1 MPRVV
6 LDMNDRRPV
15 WAMPGW
21 VPERIREALPAGWE
35 LRVMDDATDG
45 SGDGAGRVAPAVLEA
60 VAGAEIYLG
69 YGIAAEL
76 LRAGPALR
84 WVHSGA
90 AGVGSSLTPEML
102 ASPVVFTNSAGIH
115 AEPMAETVLGMIL
128 FFGRGLD
135 FAVAN
140 QTRGVWSTEPFYVA
154 GAPLRELQDGT
165 VGLVGFGGIGRE
177 IARRV
182 ASLGARVVAVKRT
195 PPQAREAELETVAGG
210 GRLGGRIR
218 LVHGAAGLEEVLTGS
233 DVVVLCAPETRDT
246 RGILDAAALARMKD
260 GALLVNVGRG
270 KLVDEA
276 ALVAELQAGRL
287 RGAGLDVFA
296 REPLAPG
303 HPLWKLPNVLV
314 TPHVS
319 AVSGGF
325 WRRETDLI
333 LHNLGCFLAG
343 VVPSVSGA
351 RPAAGGGAEG
361 PRAAWRNVVDKQAG
375 Y

>member
-6 LDMNDRRPV
+6 LDLNDRRPV
-15 WAMPGW
+15 WAMPAW

-35 LRVMDDATDG
+35 LAAMEEVTDG

-60 VAGAEIYLG
+60 VADAEIYLG

-140 QTRGVWSTEPFYVA
+140 QEKGVWSTDPFYVA
-154 GAPLRELQDGT
+154 GAPLRELQDST

-182 ASLGARVVAVKRT
+182 ASLGGHVVAAKRT
-195 PPQAREAELETVAGG
+195 PPRDGEADLEAVAGG
-210 GRLGGRIR
+210 GRLGTRIR
-218 LVHGAAGLEEVLTGS
+218 LLHGPDGLDAVLRES

-246 RGILDAAALARMKD
+246 RGLLDAAALSRMKG
-260 GALLVNVGRG
+260 GALLINVGRG

-276 ALVAELQAGRL
+276 ALVAELKAGRL

-296 REPLAPG
+296 KEPLAPG
-303 HPLWKLPNVLV
+303 HPLWGLPNVLI

-319 AVSGGF
+319 AVSRGF
-325 WRRETDLI
+325 WRRETELV
-333 LHNLGCFLAG
+333 LHNLACCLAG
-343 VVPSVSGA
+343 VEPTPPPA
-351 RPAAGGGAEG
+351 RPAPGGATHPG
-361 PRAAWRNVVDKQAG
+361 AWRNVVDKQAG

>member
-1 MPRVV
+1 MPIVV

-15 WAMPGW
+15 WAMPPW
-21 VPERIREALPAGWE
+21 VPEGIREALPEGWE
-35 LRVMDDATDG
+35 LRVMEEVTDG

-60 VAGAEIYLG
+60 VTDADAYLG

-76 LRAGPALR
+76 LRAGRRLR

-115 AEPMAETVLGMIL
+115 AQPIAESVLGMIL
-128 FFGRGLD
+128 FFGRGFD

-140 QTRGVWSTEPFYVA
+140 QAKGTWSTEPFYVA
-154 GAPLRELQDGT
+154 GAPLRELADTT
-165 VGLVGFGGIGRE
+165 VGLVGFGGLGQE

-182 ASLGARVVAVKRT
+182 AGLGSRVIAVKRT
-195 PPQAREAELETVAGG
+195 PPRDGEANLEPVAGG
-210 GRLGGRIR
+210 GTLGDRIE
-218 LVHGAAGLEEVLTGS
+218 LLHGPSGLEAVLRES
-233 DVVVLCAPETRDT
+233 DVVVVCAPETSET
-246 RGILDAAALARMKD
+246 RGLLDAAALARLKD

-270 KLVDEA
+270 KVVDEA

-287 RGAGLDVFA
+287 RGAALDVFA
-296 REPLAPG
+296 KEPLAPG
-303 HPLWKLPNVLV
+303 HPLWGLPNVLI

-319 AVSGGF
+319 GVSRSF
-325 WRRETDLI
+325 WGRETELI
-333 LHNLGCFLAG
+333 LHNLACLAAN
-343 VVPSVSGA
+343 VDPW
-351 RPAAGGGAEG
+351 AADGG
-361 PRAAWRNVVDKQAG
+361 WRNVVDKQAG